1 MVIHPVLK
9 GSFEH
14 NLVVEERAVTAPRH
28 GGGFVALLLQ
38 LLQFL
43 CLAVI
48 SQAEMRN
55 AKHLNS
61 DLCSTLCNLFEL
73 GRCSL

>member
-14 NLVVEERAVTAPRH
+14 TLFVEERAVTAPRR
-28 GGGFVALLLQ
+28 GGFVALLLQ
-38 LLQFL
+38 LFQFL

-61 DLCSTLCNLFEL
+61 DLCSTLCNLVEL
-73 GRCSL
+73 GRCSW